1 MNSYRK
7 TSAATLT
14 MILLFGCIENKPS
27 NEGIVILAQDA
38 SVVADASISPVDL
51 SVQADQRVYTLLD
64 EPLASV
70 YLNDPTTDEGNLSEV
85 TVEKPTHPEGAL
97 TSPWVQV
104 FNCLNEE
111 GGLMAMPDVGG
122 FNISIA
128 LCKEV
133 QTVRPDPD
141 GHYLSIAPPAQDGDP
156 NDQFAEVMMY
166 HHVNQAHD
174 YFKDVHGFSELDYP
188 LPALVN
194 VQIQVDPPL
203 PFLNPGP
210 DGWIGLS
217 NAAFFPKESWRQFAS
232 QFGLPPR
239 DSDSIIFF
247 QGDLDFAYD
256 SRVIYHEYTHAVVGT
271 SRLSVGAVLD
281 EYGLDMS
288 PRSMNEGLADF
299 FAASI
304 ANDPVIGKYVGV
316 MGLGLRD
323 LSNVKV
329 CPDDTIDEV
338 HAQGEIIGSTLW
350 SLREA
355 VGSEIAESIAYL
367 ALEQFTFGTNHAAA
381 AAVMLGVAADF
392 GPEVEAQATDIFARH
407 GFGSC
412 ERSLRWSRFNAGRS
426 ALPHLVEGTQSAGV
440 SGFADGVPAFK
451 QFNISPQDGTAAVRL
466 SWVVSAGSQGAVPGF
481 GGGGSASPLSIMTRE
496 GAPIAVTAGRPVQF
510 DYDYRFSPPLSGS
523 SQSLTLAGNCLP
535 DPGQALHTLFL
546 NPGASQVQIT
556 AMNIEYLES
565 APETGV
571 ETCGAERPVQIDM
584 GVAPEIDSGVASD
597 VDAGIENE
605 GDAE

>member
-1 MNSYRK
+1 MNIHLK
-7 TSAATLT
+7 SAAAFLS
-14 MILLFGCIENKPS
+14 LALASGCIDNKPA
-27 NEGIVILAQDA
+27 NEGIVILTPDA
-38 SVVADASISPVDL
+38 SLSADAAIRPIDL
-51 SVQADQRVYTLLD
+51 GGQEPQINYPLLD

-70 YLNDPTTDEGNLSEV
+70 YLNDPTTDEGTLSEV
-85 TVEKPTHPEGAL
+85 TVEKSAHPEGAL

-111 GGLMAMPDVGG
+111 GGVVAMPDVGG

-128 LCKEV
+128 LCNEV

-141 GHYLSIAPPAQDGDP
+141 GHYLSIAPPDQDSDP
-156 NDQFAEVMMY
+156 NDQFAEIMMY

-174 YFKDVHGFSELDYP
+174 YFKDVHGFAELDYP

-217 NAAFFPKESWRQFAS
+217 NAAFFPKEAWRQFAS

-239 DSDSIIFF
+239 DSDSIVFF

-271 SRLSVGAVLD
+271 NRLSVGAVLD

-304 ANDPVIGKYVGV
+304 SNDPVIGKYVGV

-323 LSNVKV
+323 LSNVKI
-329 CPDDTIDEV
+329 CPDDTVDEV

-367 ALEQFTFGTNHAAA
+367 ALEQFTYGTNHAAA
-381 AAVMLGVAADF
+381 AALMLGVAADF
-392 GPEVEAQATDIFARH
+392 GPDVEAQAADIFARH

-412 ERSLRWSRFNAGRS
+412 ERSLGWSRFNAGRN

-440 SGFADGVPAFK
+440 SGFVDGVPAFK
-451 QFNISPQDGTAAVRL
+451 QFHVRPQDGTSAVRL
-466 SWVVSAGSQGAVPGF
+466 SWSVSAGGQGPVPGF
-481 GGGGSASPLSIMTRE
+481 GGGGSASPLSLMVRKDT
-496 GAPIAVTAGRPVQF
+496 PIAVTAGRPVQF
-510 DYDYRFSPPLSGS
+510 DYEYKFTPALNGS
-523 SQSLTLAGNCLP
+523 NQALTLAANCLP
-535 DPGQALHTLFL
+535 DSGQKLHTLFL

-556 AMNIEYLES
+556 SMNVEYLD
-565 APETGV
+565 ALPETGV
-571 ETCGAERPVQIDM
+571 ETCGAAEPDNPDM
-584 GVAPEIDSGVASD
+584 GNAQDSESD
-597 VDAGIENE
+597 VDDVADAGIDAE